1 MFAIIQSLGHQYK
14 VQLGQFVRMEKLS
27 LEPGSVQRFQ
37 VLAVKDQQ
45 EKFHIGTPF
54 VDKAEVKGRIVRHG
68 RTKKVLVFKKNRRK
82 GYRLT
87 QGHRQDFT
95 EIYMESFLVPG
106 AKAVEKK
113 LQKAAVKTKAVE
125 KKLQK
130 TPVKTK
136 AVTKK
141 LKENSTE

>member
-14 VQLGQFVRMEKLS
+14 VRLGQFVRMEKLS
-27 LEPGSVQRFQ
+27 LEPGSVQRFR

-54 VDKAEVKGRIVRHG
+54 VDKAEVKGRIIRHG
-68 RTKKVLVFKKNRRK
+68 QTKKMLVFKKNRRK

-106 AKAVEKK
+106 AETMEKK
-113 LQKAAVKTKAVE
+113 LKKVSVKE
-125 KKLQK
+125 KTGQK
-130 TPVKTK
+130 TEKSSMK
-136 AVTKK
+136 
-141 LKENSTE
+141 